1 MVNSQGSTLFVRK
14 MPQLI
19 DTKKY
24 RLVNNSK
31 FDFMRKVVA
40 YMAAQKK
47 IQKILG
53 LKPVPELYPR
63 HYCDVRQLSYDPSLQ
78 A

>member
-1 MVNSQGSTLFVRK
+1 
-14 MPQLI
+14 MPQFI
-19 DTKKY
+19 DTRNY
-24 RLVNNSK
+24 RLVNHNK

-47 IQKILG
+47 IQKVIE

-63 HYCDVRQLSYDPSLQ
+63 HYCHVRQLSYDPSLQ
-78 A
+78 AQKVALALGRT